1 MDIKKKRY
9 KEEEEEEVDDEKIW
23 SLIQNHVRHELS
35 EFAREQRLII
45 IIHSFYIALFSTLEQ
60 TQCTLVACDSK
71 RAAVAFYGVF

>member
-45 IIHSFYIALFSTLEQ
+45 IIIIHSFYICLLYTSPSPRDF
-60 TQCTLVACDSK
+60 
-71 RAAVAFYGVF
+71 G